1 MFSVR
6 EPKLKIFA
14 GILAAIVLIAGI
26 YMTFF
31 QSRGF
36 VKATAS
42 ITDVRMDSTGE
53 STIYYPTVEYTV
65 DGKTYTTEL
74 DTGSGSYRIGQ
85 TLSVLYNPDNPTVAH
100 DGGSIGL
107 YLMIA
112 GAVIMA
118 VIAFSAIK
126 EKQRYLQGE
135 IYGERLKKDV

>member
-1 MFSVR
+1 MFSVSG
-6 EPKLKIFA
+6 PKLKIFA
-14 GILAAIVLIAGI
+14 GILAAIVLITGV

-36 VKATAS
+36 VKTTAS
-42 ITDVRMDSTGE
+42 ITDVRMDSAGE

-74 DTGSGSYRIGQ
+74 DTGSRSYRIGQ
-85 TLSVLYNPDNPTVAH
+85 TLSVLYNPDNPAVAH

-112 GAVIMA
+112 GAVILA

-126 EKQRYLQGE
+126 EKQG
-135 IYGERLKKDV
+135 

>member
-6 EPKLKIFA
+6 EPKMKIFA
-14 GILAAIVLIAGI
+14 GILAAIVLIAGV

-36 VKATAS
+36 VKTTAS

-74 DTGSGSYRIGQ
+74 DTGSRSYRIGQ
-85 TLSVLYNPDNPTVAH
+85 TLSVLYNPDNPAVAH

-112 GAVIMA
+112 GAVILA

-126 EKQRYLQGE
+126 EKQR
-135 IYGERLKKDV
+135 

>member
-14 GILAAIVLIAGI
+14 GILAAIVLITGV

-36 VKATAS
+36 VKTTAS

-85 TLSVLYNPDNPTVAH
+85 TLSVLYNPDNPAVAH

-112 GAVIMA
+112 GAVILA

-126 EKQRYLQGE
+126 EKQG
-135 IYGERLKKDV
+135 

>member
-14 GILAAIVLIAGI
+14 GILAAIVLITGV

-36 VKATAS
+36 VKTTAS
-42 ITDVRMDSTGE
+42 ITNVRMDSAGE
-53 STIYYPTVEYTV
+53 NTIYYPTVEYTV

-74 DTGSGSYRIGQ
+74 DTGSRSYRIGQ
-85 TLSVLYNPDNPTVAH
+85 TLSVLYNPDNPAVAH

-112 GAVIMA
+112 GAVILA

-126 EKQRYLQGE
+126 EKQG
-135 IYGERLKKDV
+135 